1 MNLQWKLASFRPMPE
16 KLQYLLVIE
25 TLIEVHLQT
34 TSQYSQ
40 AENISV
46 NPEHQRSAGQSELR

>member
-1 MNLQWKLASFRPMPE
+1 MPE